1 MNSNLTFFKACFK
14 NEMQSTINLLAA
26 MPNDNLSYKPHPVNR
41 SAKEIAEH
49 ILAHVLDLKIIIENN
64 SFFKIIDPAGFID
77 IIALEKNARMLVT
90 DSGGLQKEAF
100 FFQKPCVILRP
111 QTEWIEIIENGNAL
125 LAEADY
131 DKIVHAFTTL
141 NSKTDYSYPSFYGDG
156 KAAEFICE
164 KIIEH
169 F

>member
-64 SFFKIIDPAGFID
+64 ACDEALVFDFESAADASQKLSHLWTAVEQALENVTNEQWENEMVELLVSGKSFASMPRTNMMWFFFFD
-77 IIALEKNARMLVT
+77 IIHHRGQLSSYIRPMGGKNPAVYGY
-90 DSGGLQKEAF
+90 S
-100 FFQKPCVILRP
+100 
-111 QTEWIEIIENGNAL
+111 
-125 LAEADY
+125 ADT
-131 DKIVHAFTTL
+131 I
-141 NSKTDYSYPSFYGDG
+141 
-156 KAAEFICE
+156 
-164 KIIEH
+164 
-169 F
+169 